1 MNYLNSAME
10 YQGSNTT
17 SDDVQDGCDGHYFP
31 ICPAILNPEVI
42 TDFRVYLKQNDRFVL
57 YTLERQRFTQ
67 ELKNRLVENGIETVY
82 ILNHQQE
89 NYDRYVL
96 ENLGSIL
103 ANDEID
109 EGLRSKV
116 LIDTSTKEMK
126 KIFEQHD
133 QFIHQQTIKELSY
146 LVESSMTFLSQMD
159 AINSLTKFVSH
170 DYKTYSH
177 CVNVFAYT
185 SLVLNTYKLPF
196 SFKRKVG
203 LGALLHDIGKTLI
216 PQNILNKPG
225 KLNPQE
231 WVEIQKHS
239 LYGVRMCAQLTLSQT
254 TIHCIL
260 FHHEKYNGKG
270 YLSGL
275 SGEEIPFPVRII
287 TCCDVYDAITS
298 QRPYADAETPESAL
312 RVMKNEMRGTFNPEI
327 LERFASLVGT

>member
-1 MNYLNSAME
+1 MNNMHQSMAYQCQEEDDLTHME
-10 YQGSNTT
+10 IDN
-17 SDDVQDGCDGHYFP
+17 HYFA
-31 ICPAILNPEVI
+31 ICPAILNPEII

-82 ILNHQQE
+82 IPNHQQE
-89 NYDRYVL
+89 NYDRYIF
-96 ENLGSIL
+96 ENLESIL
-103 ANDEID
+103 ANNEID
-109 EGLRSKV
+109 EGVRSKV
-116 LIDTSTKEMK
+116 LLDTSTKEMK
-126 KIFEQHD
+126 KIFDQHD
-133 QFIHQQTIKELSY
+133 QAIHQQTIKDLSY
-146 LVESSMTFLSQMD
+146 LAESSMTFLSRMN

-216 PQNILNKPG
+216 QRKILNKPG

-239 LYGVRMCAQLTLSQT
+239 LYGLRMCAQLTLSQT
-254 TIHCIL
+254 TIYCML

-298 QRPYADAETPESAL
+298 HRPYADAETPESAL
-312 RVMKNEMRGTFNPEI
+312 RVMNNEMRETFDPEI
-327 LERFASLVGT
+327 LKRFASLIGT